1 MECAGNVVFQW
12 AGWITSIIL
21 GLGSIII
28 TTFGWKVRGSQALKL
43 AKQKT
48 LHDSI
53 DNLIKVLNDY
63 EDAAYSFWLEDNTKI
78 RIDQLI
84 AFQRRCN
91 LAISQ
96 LSKLQAFERPDN
108 ELAKIRQAA
117 TMDAEDADRPLSS
130 QNMSRLKKLSRYIDK
145 IMELDALKKSWD

>member
-1 MECAGNVVFQW
+1 MECNENVVFQL
-12 AGWITSIIL
+12 AGWITSMVL
-21 GLGSIII
+21 GLGGLII

-53 DNLIKVLNDY
+53 DHLVKVLNDY
-63 EDAAYSFWLEDNTKI
+63 EDAAYSYWLEKDTKI

-96 LSKLQAFERPDN
+96 LSKLHSFERPDK
-108 ELAKIRQAA
+108 ELSKIRQAA
-117 TMDAEDADRPLSS
+117 TLDAEDATRPLSGH
-130 QNMSRLKKLSRYIDK
+130 NMLRLKKLSRSIDK
-145 IMELDALKKSWD
+145 ILALDVLKKSWD